1 MHDKILQRL
10 GKYTYADVR
19 IERGVNTAIKLSDSE
34 VDLVSGNIFG
44 ISVRVLKNGSWGFAS
59 SNNHEDAHNIESL
72 LTSAEKLAS
81 LSKGNKKM
89 AELKLRS
96 AKVKAKSKDPI
107 DISIEEKVKMLKEAQ
122 KHMNGKRVKN
132 KILSLSDK
140 LTETAFLNSEGIKIL
155 QEKCHVYVNCTAIG
169 KKGEMI
175 QRGAERAATVDGY
188 KRINLPEIAE
198 VSADKVERLLD
209 AEAPPAG
216 RMTSV
221 LDPEMT
227 GVFSHEALGHAS
239 EADSVVERES
249 ILQKMLRKQIGNK
262 LVNIVDDPT
271 ENHFGNYSFDDEGV
285 EAKRTILVKGGILS
299 SYLSSRENCDELGV
313 EANGHARAEDYSSV
327 PIVRMSNTFFLPGK
341 SSKEDVF
348 DVRNGIYLKGM
359 KGGSVDIFSGG
370 FMFKADEAYEIKN
383 GELGK
388 LFRDTAISGNILET
402 LKNVESV
409 GKDFGTSPGFCGK
422 SGQSVPVSDGGP
434 HIRIKDVK
442 IG

>member
-1 MHDKILQRL
+1 MHDKIIRKLAD
-10 GKYTYADVR
+10 YSYADVR
-19 IERGVNTAIKLSDSE
+19 IERGIKSSVRLSDSE
-34 VDLVSGNIFG
+34 VDAVSGNVFG
-44 ISVRVLKNGSWGFAS
+44 ISVRILKNGSWGVAS
-59 SNNHEDAHNIESL
+59 SNREEDAHNLDSML
-72 LTSAEKLAS
+72 RTAERLAS

-89 AELKLRS
+89 AGIKLRS
-96 AKVKAKSKDPI
+96 AKVKAKSKDPAEI
-107 DISIEEKVKMLKEAQ
+107 QMEEKVSMLKEAQ
-122 KHMNGKRVKN
+122 KHMEGSRVKN
-132 KILSLSDK
+132 KTLSLSDK
-140 LTETAFLNSEGIKIL
+140 LAETVFFNSEGIEIL
-155 QEKCHVYVNCTAIG
+155 QEKCHVYVNCTAIA
-169 KKGEMI
+169 KSAELM
-175 QRGAERAATVDGY
+175 QRGSERAATVDGY
-188 KRINLPEIAE
+188 SKIDIYDMASK
-198 VSADKVERLLD
+198 SAKKAERLLD
-209 AEAPPAG
+209 AVAPPAG
-216 RMTSV
+216 RMTAV

-249 ILQKMLRKQIGNK
+249 ILRKRLGKIIGNE
-262 LVNIVDDPT
+262 LVTIVDDPT
-271 ENHFGNYSFDDEGV
+271 ADYFGNFAFDDEGV
-285 EAKRTILVKGGILS
+285 EGKKVELVKKGVLS
-299 SYLSSRENCDELGV
+299 SYLSSRENCDLLGV

-348 DVRNGIYLKGM
+348 DVREGVYLKGM

-383 GELGK
+383 GELGRI
-388 LFRDTAISGNILET
+388 LRDTAISGNILET

-422 SGQSVPVSDGGP
+422 FGQSVPVSDGGP